1 MTLSSPTIEPRH
13 FRDVMGHLPTGV
25 VVVAGREPGTGNP
38 AGLVVGTFQ
47 SLSLDPPLV
56 SFSVAT
62 TSSSWPKIRPAGH
75 FSASVLADGQNNV
88 CRALS
93 SKQDDKFSAV
103 GWHESTDGTPHISG
117 AHAWIDCTTVRE
129 LEGGDHLI
137 VIAEVRRLEAGG
149 GTPLVFHRGQ
159 LGVTASCSSDRSESV

>member
-1 MTLSSPTIEPRH
+1 MTTSSPTIEARH

-25 VVVAGREPGTGNP
+25 VVVAGREPRTGTP

-62 TSSSWPKIRPAGH
+62 TSTSWPKIRPAGY
-75 FSASVLADGQNNV
+75 FSASVLADGQDDV

-93 SKQDDKFSAV
+93 SREPDKFAAV
-103 GWHESTDGTPHISG
+103 GWHESGDGSPQISG
-117 AHAWIDCTTVRE
+117 AHAWIDCRTVHE
-129 LEGGDHLI
+129 LAGGDHRI
-137 VIAEVRRLEAGG
+137 VLAEVRGLRAGTG
-149 GTPLVFHRGQ
+149 APLVFHRGRF
-159 LGVTASCSSDRSESV
+159 GGYRAIPA

>member
-1 MTLSSPTIEPRH
+1 MTTPSPRIEPRH

-25 VVVAGREPGTGNP
+25 VVVAGREPETGNP

-56 SFSVAT
+56 IFSVAT

-75 FSASVLADGQNNV
+75 FSASVLADGQNDV

-93 SKQDDKFSAV
+93 RKQDDKFTGV
-103 GWHESTDGTPHISG
+103 DWHESADGTPQIAG
-117 AHAWIDCTTVRE
+117 AHAWIDCRTVRE
-129 LEGGDHLI
+129 LEGGDHII
-137 VIAEVRRLEAGG
+137 VIAEVRRLDAGG
-149 GTPLVFHRGQ
+149 GEPLVFHRGR
-159 LGVTASCSSDRSESV
+159 LGGYRELQY